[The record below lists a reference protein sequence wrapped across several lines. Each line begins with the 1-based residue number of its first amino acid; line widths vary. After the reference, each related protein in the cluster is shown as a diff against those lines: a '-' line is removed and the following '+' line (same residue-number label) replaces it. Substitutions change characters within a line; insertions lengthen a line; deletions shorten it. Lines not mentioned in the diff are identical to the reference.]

1 MDPCQRLCQLI
12 GYRLPVAVKGQQ
24 SLVHGG
30 IVPSARRGH
39 GIDTHV
45 CQTRR
50 EVGRGKAAGAVADQ
64 ALVGGGQPDVALGVQ
79 SGAVHRVGTRARVRI
94 PLRTVGGDPRKALL
108 ARDQYISL
116 SGNVDPVVVGR
127 VRHLVGLHREG
138 RAVQPLTAARDLRQC
153 RAVGAQIDVVRAVRG
168 QAAYH
173 AAVFEEQLRVQHG
186 QHTVVLHDRALS
198 RAHGAPQAAI
208 AVDPQRISGFARY
221 VRVAVGH
228 QKSAA
233 DPAHAGG
240 RGNVN
245 GAVASLREIAY
256 AQIAVLFRTGHGGKD
271 AVFVDE
277 HPGVAMAPL
286 VLKLWNSEPSKRRRP
301 P

>member
-30 IVPSARRGH
+30 IVPSVRRGH
-39 GIDTHV
+39 GIDIHI
-45 CQTRR
+45 CQTCR
-50 EVGRGKAAGAVADQ
+50 EVGRGKAAGAVAEQ
-64 ALVGGGQPDVALGVQ
+64 PLVGGDQPDVALAVQ
-79 SGAVHRVGTRARVRI
+79 SGAVHRVGTRARMGI

-138 RAVQPLTAARDLRQC
+138 RAVQPLTAARDLRQR

-240 RGNVN
+240 GGNVN

-277 HPGVAMAPL
+277 HPGVAAADSQPAG
-286 VLKLWNSEPSKRRRP
+286 
-301 P
+301 

>member
-1 MDPCQRLCQLI
+1 MP
-12 GYRLPVAVKGQQ
+12 
-24 SLVHGG
+24 
-30 IVPSARRGH
+30 
-39 GIDTHV
+39 
-45 CQTRR
+45 
-50 EVGRGKAAGAVADQ
+50 
-64 ALVGGGQPDVALGVQ
+64 
-79 SGAVHRVGTRARVRI
+79 
-94 PLRTVGGDPRKALL
+94 
-108 ARDQYISL
+108 
-116 SGNVDPVVVGR
+116 
-127 VRHLVGLHREG
+127 
-138 RAVQPLTAARDLRQC
+138 
-153 RAVGAQIDVVRAVRG
+153 QIDVVRVVRG

-173 AAVFEEQLRVQHG
+173 AAIFEEQLRIQHG

-228 QKSAA
+228 QKFAA

-240 RGNVN
+240 GGNVN

-277 HPGVAMAPL
+277 HPGVAMAPS